1 MTDTDRKAYA
11 LYCLPD
17 TRLHKRH
24 KKRVRILHRTLELR
38 VKLYTYEPLVIAEFN
53 NLDQFRRNCV
63 GTGSR

>member
-24 KKRVRILHRTLELR
+24 KKRMRILHRTFELR
-38 VKLYTYEPLVIAEFN
+38 VKLYPHKPFVIAE
-53 NLDQFRRNCV
+53 LDNFDQP
-63 GTGSR
+63 